1 MRPEPEFGPDSK
13 SPMRDA
19 HNMKPSQRQQK
30 SITKQT
36 ESTKLANDDRKRRP
50 RPEMCTEA
58 GLAEKNLEGIACR
71 AMLAEQCFSSKNL
84 TATKTTMPD
93 RRHPAELEARAHCIR
108 FG

>member
-1 MRPEPEFGPDSK
+1 
-13 SPMRDA
+13 
-19 HNMKPSQRQQK
+19 MKPLQRQQT

-36 ESTKLANDDRKRRP
+36 ESTKPANDDLKHSP

-58 GLAEKNLEGIACR
+58 GLAEKNLEGNACR
-71 AMLAEQCFSSKNL
+71 ATLAEQRFSSKNL